1 MYGFFVDC
9 LQQQLMVMESIV
21 PSKCCNFDKL
31 LLKHLYPHWLRW
43 QLSAALMLGC
53 LTGFSVA
60 QDTVQPPKTNLDPR
74 QGFDRT
80 SFRPS
85 IPDSK
90 ISSSTKSIGIT
101 SVDLEPGLGRIL
113 KGSEP
118 RNQAEL
124 ISLEK
129 QQTKVAEK
137 VNLVTVNLQHGTTQG
152 SGVIITGEGYI
163 LTAAHVAGRPN
174 QTIRITLH
182 DGTRVDGVTMGV
194 NRNMDAGLVRI
205 TKARDTAI
213 DPWPHASLG
222 ASSNLQEGQWVI
234 ATGHPGGW
242 MPDRPA
248 VVRIGRLLK
257 KIPSTLVTD
266 CSLIGGDSG
275 GPLFDLEGKLIGI
288 HSRIGV
294 DVDDNMHVPV
304 DVFDESWTRLVRN
317 EAWGSL
323 PGFKPA
329 IGVRGTSDEE
339 SENSCKISRVE
350 PKGPADKAGI
360 RAGDVVL
367 KFDGQG
373 VQNFDELKAA
383 VESVTPGE
391 QVTVELQR
399 DGKRLSLRL
408 IVGVKE

>member
-1 MYGFFVDC
+1 
-9 LQQQLMVMESIV
+9 MVMESIV

-31 LLKHLYPHWLRW
+31 LLKRLSRFWLLW
-43 QLSAALMLGC
+43 PLAIALIVSS
-53 LTGFSVA
+53 FNAVSVA
-60 QDTVQPPKTNLDPR
+60 QDTLQPVKPNSTPR
-74 QGFDRT
+74 QGIDRT
-80 SFRPS
+80 SMRPS
-85 IPDSK
+85 IPDPKTNFSA
-90 ISSSTKSIGIT
+90 KSIGIT

-113 KGSEP
+113 RGSDP
-118 RNQAEL
+118 RNQSEL

-129 QQTKVAEK
+129 QQTKVAGK

-152 SGVIITGEGYI
+152 SGVIITGDGYV

-174 QTIRITLH
+174 QAIRITMH

-194 NRNMDAGLVRI
+194 NRDMDAGLVRI
-205 TKARDTAI
+205 TKARDTLN

-222 ASSNLQEGQWVI
+222 DSSNLQEGQWVI

-304 DVFDESWTRLVRN
+304 DVFDASWTRLVKN
-317 EAWGSL
+317 DAWGSL

-329 IGVRGTSDEE
+329 IGVRGSSDTE
-339 SENSCKISRVE
+339 SENSCKLSGVE

-360 RAGDVVL
+360 RAGDIIL
-367 KFDGQG
+367 KFDGQP
-373 VQNFDELKAA
+373 VRHFDDLKAA
-383 VESVTPGE
+383 VDSVTPGE

-399 DGKRLSLRL
+399 DGKRLTLRL